1 MIYAVIDTN
10 VLVSALLTHNV
21 GVATAKVLDSVAKC
35 DIVCVY
41 NEDILMEY
49 REVLHRPKFKFPE
62 RKIDS
67 LLAFITQKGIHS
79 DRVPYDGNMPDEK
92 DRPFYEV
99 SLSVEDSFLVT
110 GNLKHFPVTP
120 KVVTPSQMIDI
131 INNQSLYIKILL
143 LPLHSLTTSRKWN
156 KADQSFV
163 PRQRLMFCP
172 HSLTSE
178 SGQFTGL

>member
-10 VLVSALLTHNV
+10 VLVSALLTHNLE
-21 GVATAKVLDSVAKC
+21 VATAKVLDSIAKG
-35 DIVCVY
+35 DITCVY

-67 LLAFITQKGIHS
+67 LLTFITQKGIHS
-79 DRVPYDGNMPDEK
+79 DRIPFDGNMPDEK
-92 DRPFYEV
+92 DRPFFEV

-120 KVVTPSQMIDI
+120 KVVTPSQFIAI
-131 INNQSLYIKILL
+131 IEE
-143 LPLHSLTTSRKWN
+143 R
-156 KADQSFV
+156 
-163 PRQRLMFCP
+163 
-172 HSLTSE
+172 
-178 SGQFTGL
+178 

>member
-10 VLVSALLTHNV
+10 VIVSALLTHNL
-21 GVATAKVLDSVAKC
+21 GVATAKVLDSIAKG
-35 DIVCVY
+35 DITCVY

-67 LLAFITQKGIHS
+67 LLTFITQKGIHS
-79 DRVPYDGNMPDEK
+79 DRVPFDGTMPDEK

-110 GNLKHFPVTP
+110 GNLKHFPITP
-120 KVVTPSQMIDI
+120 KVVTPSQI
-131 INNQSLYIKILL
+131 IAIIEE
-143 LPLHSLTTSRKWN
+143 R
-156 KADQSFV
+156 
-163 PRQRLMFCP
+163 
-172 HSLTSE
+172 
-178 SGQFTGL
+178 

>member
-10 VLVSALLTHNV
+10 VIVSALLTHNL
-21 GVATAKVLDSVAKC
+21 GVATAKVLDSIAKG
-35 DIVCVY
+35 DITCVY

-67 LLAFITQKGIHS
+67 LLTFITQKGIHS
-79 DRVPYDGNMPDEK
+79 DRVPFDGTMPDEK

-99 SLSVEDSFLVT
+99 SLSLEDSFLVT

-120 KVVTPSQMIDI
+120 KVVTPSQI
-131 INNQSLYIKILL
+131 IAIIEE
-143 LPLHSLTTSRKWN
+143 R
-156 KADQSFV
+156 
-163 PRQRLMFCP
+163 
-172 HSLTSE
+172 
-178 SGQFTGL
+178 

>member
-10 VLVSALLTHNV
+10 VIVSALLTHNL
-21 GVATAKVLDSVAKC
+21 GVATAKVLDSIAKG
-35 DIVCVY
+35 DITCVY

-67 LLAFITQKGIHS
+67 LLTFITQKGIPS
-79 DRVPYDGNMPDEK
+79 ARVPFDGAMPDEK

-120 KVVTPSQMIDI
+120 KVVTPSQI
-131 INNQSLYIKILL
+131 IAIIEE
-143 LPLHSLTTSRKWN
+143 R
-156 KADQSFV
+156 
-163 PRQRLMFCP
+163 
-172 HSLTSE
+172 
-178 SGQFTGL
+178 